1 MTACYQILSA
11 FNHSF
16 IQLFIYHKQFIK
28 QKPIMRKVTNYLWM
42 FMMAATVLFV
52 TSCGED
58 VEDVIGT
65 DGITL
70 TSSSRT
76 IENDGVVA
84 APGQTFRI
92 YVAAG
97 TSEVSATTNGDVS
110 VTGSNTA
117 TNDSIAFTVDT
128 EAALGS
134 TAELNFS
141 TTGGETEQITLTVGY
156 ENVLDVVTFA
166 DGDFS
171 ILEAALRANPDI
183 ISTLVTEAPV
193 TVFAPTDDAFR
204 TAGIST
210 VNDIPKNGP
219 QILTYHVV
227 DGASALADGD
237 LETLEGS
244 DLEITDG
251 GAAVNGIA
259 LPTAGG
265 ITTADGSV
273 VYVINAILNPAS
285 SIINSTAVLLGA
297 QGNSANGS
305 FYNALENQVLRL
317 ADARANSGEV
327 DFLYYWG
334 ETNNHTIARLGDDG
348 AEAVFTAT
356 GPDISGFDPQPDT
369 QFAEATGV
377 TAEIFDGIVSQK
389 QLDDVIVDD
398 VDINQS
404 SVPNLVEGSVF
415 LMELSDERGGN
426 LGLVKV
432 ASIGGPENGNGTI
445 TLDVKLLK

>member
-1 MTACYQILSA
+1 
-11 FNHSF
+11 
-16 IQLFIYHKQFIK
+16 
-28 QKPIMRKVTNYLWM
+28 
-42 FMMAATVLFV
+42 MMAATVLFV

-58 VEDVIGT
+58 VENPIGGN
-65 DGITL
+65 GITL
-70 TSSSRT
+70 TSASRT
-76 IENDGVVA
+76 IESDGVVA
-84 APGQTFRI
+84 APGQTFRV
-92 YVAAG
+92 YVSAG
-97 TSEVSATTNGDVS
+97 TNEVTATTNGDV
-110 VTGSNTA
+110 VITGSNTA
-117 TNDSIAFTVDT
+117 TNDSIAFTVDVD
-128 EAALGS
+128 AALGS

-210 VNDIPKNGP
+210 INDIPENGA

-227 DGASALADGD
+227 DGAVMSSDLTDGNVT
-237 LETLEGS
+237 TLEGS
-244 DLEITDG
+244 EIEVNTEG
-251 GAAVNGIA
+251 GLAVNGI
-259 LPTAGG
+259 LIPTETAN
-265 ITTADGSV
+265 IETADGSIV
-273 VYVINAILNPAS
+273 HVIGTILNPAS

-305 FYNALENQVLRL
+305 FYNAIENEVLRL

-348 AEAVFTAT
+348 AEAVFAAT

-404 SVPNLVEGSVF
+404 SVPNLAVGSVF

>member
-1 MTACYQILSA
+1 M
-11 FNHSF
+11 
-16 IQLFIYHKQFIK
+16 K
-28 QKPIMRKVTNYLWM
+28 KVTNYLWM

-52 TSCGED
+52 ASCGED
-58 VEDVIGT
+58 VEDVLGT

-70 TSSSRT
+70 TSASRT

-84 APGQTFRI
+84 APGQTFRV

-97 TSEVSATTNGDVS
+97 TSEVTATTNGDVS
-110 VTGSNTA
+110 ITGSNTV

-128 EAALGS
+128 EAELGS

-141 TTGGETEQITLTVGY
+141 TTGGETEQLTLTVGY
-156 ENVLDVVTFA
+156 ENVVDVITFA
-166 DGDFS
+166 PNFDILRNAITGTDGVLSAIAD
-171 ILEAALRANPDI
+171 A
-183 ISTLVTEAPV
+183 APV
-193 TVFAPTDDAFR
+193 TVFAPTDAAFNKAGFN
-204 TAGIST
+204 TAS
-210 VNDIPKNGP
+210 DIPQNVAA
-219 QILTYHVV
+219 QILSYHVV
-227 DGASALADGD
+227 KGANLSTDLSDGNVP
-237 LETLEGS
+237 TLEGS
-244 DLEITDG
+244 DLEITTTG
-251 GAAVNGIA
+251 GVAVNGIPVA
-259 LPTAGG
+259 TAD
-265 ITTADGSV
+265 IVTEDGSV
-273 VYVINAILNPAS
+273 VHVIETILDPAF

-305 FYNALENQVLRL
+305 FYNALENQVLTL
-317 ADARANSGEV
+317 ANARDNSETV

-369 QFAEATGV
+369 EFGEATGID
-377 TAEIFDGIVSQK
+377 AANFDEIVSQK
-389 QLDDVIVDD
+389 DLDDAIVDD
-398 VDINQS
+398 VVINQS
-404 SVPNLVEGSVF
+404 SVPNLSEGSVF
-415 LMELSDERGGN
+415 LVELSADRGGN